1 MKDEA
6 LVDALD
12 DAVAE
17 ERTETLIEQIVKVKV
32 EAQNRCSA

>member
-12 DAVAE
+12 DVVAE
-17 ERTETLIEQIVKVKV
+17 ERTETLIERMFNVKV
-32 EAQNRCSA
+32 EAQNRCFP